1 MEKWLIILNP
11 VAGGGRAKKLEGLI
25 RSELAK
31 ENIDYDLALTS
42 GPGEASILAEN
53 ENYGTVVAVGGDG
66 TINEVAK
73 GLMKRKGARLGIIPA
88 GTGNDLSR
96 SLSIPKDT
104 CQAIKILVEGRTKK
118 LDIGCINKHKFLN
131 VASAG
136 FDGEVVRNTN
146 RVKEHFKSN
155 LAYVL
160 GVIITLF
167 NYKKKKVILQIDNK
181 TYERSLILLAVG
193 NGNYYGGGMLILP
206 DAEMDDGYLHLC
218 LVKDASMITLLGLFP
233 TIFKGKHI
241 GLKRYVEIFK
251 AKKVTIKSQEG
262 ITINFDGEIRE
273 DQKEINFDLSSQK
286 LPVICK

>member
-1 MEKWLIILNP
+1 MDKWLIILNP
-11 VAGGGRAKKLEGLI
+11 VAGGGRAKKLEDLI
-25 RSELAK
+25 RLELAK
-31 ENIDYDLALTS
+31 ENIDYDLVHTS
-42 GPGEASILAEN
+42 GPGEATILAEN
-53 ENYGTVVAVGGDG
+53 ENYSTVVAVGGDG

-104 CQAIKILVEGRTKK
+104 CQAIKILVEGKTKN

-167 NYKKKKVILQIDNK
+167 NYKKKKVILQIDNR

-218 LVKDASMITLLGLFP
+218 LVRDASMITLLGLFP
-233 TIFKGKHI
+233 TIFKGKHV

-286 LPVICK
+286 LPIICK